1 MREASIKSF
10 VEEFLK
16 LNKVKHSVDS
26 KGFYTAN
33 FDGLL
38 ANKLGKTMRFTF
50 SRQIADDYGA
60 EYAHPASH
68 LIRTLSAF
76 AAGQGLITRAKLDIK
91 GKGTV
96 EFDKSVNANK
106 GNDEMRIA
114 CAFLFKIASSN
125 RITEEEPEKL
135 RYVVVTQGGS
145 VIEDA
150 GELIEPAD
158 KQPSK
163 VALENEQATRM
174 FKQAANHLEN
184 YLEFIHKENETA
196 NQAHYQDWLTEAR
209 EKLNEVKRDC
219 LKEEN
224 NLKNAI
230 REAKRL
236 AYTSTRV
243 RTPEK
248 HLETGKKLGKELESL
263 QIKNEE
269 LIEKETNSLTR
280 RAEQE
285 KEKYLFSISVDLCS
299 ALVFEYPAQTYT
311 VTSAKKPEESV
322 QVTFSKLTNSIEP
335 FNCPGCKKQTQTIY
349 GSYEGWLCCDSC
361 STINPT
367 LKTRLSSKDKVQKCI
382 ITGEFVPMSKNFK
395 CSCCNKYFKKE
406 FLQEDF
412 EKDLVCEACK
422 VTCPFTGT
430 VLSKKKGILCEDIQ
444 KRVHPS
450 YALRC
455 DHTQKYYSKAHII
468 QTTGDCLNVNKKDV
482 IVCKKLGLTFA
493 RKNTQDG
500 TSTLYLNSQ
509 ELEKGKIPH
518 EELRNQVKAKKVKFA
533 ENKCVA
539 ICMEKKFIGERIHVL
554 NKKEKKIK
562 VSK

>member
-1 MREASIKSF
+1 MRETTIKTF

-16 LNKVKHSVDS
+16 LNKVKHSMDS
-26 KGFYTAN
+26 NGVYTVN

-38 ANKLGKTMRFTF
+38 ANKLGKKVNFTF
-50 SRQIADDYGA
+50 SRQTADDYGA

-68 LIRTLSAF
+68 LIKTLSAF

-96 EFDKSVNANK
+96 EFDKSVSANK
-106 GNDEMRIA
+106 GNEGMRLA
-114 CAFLFKIASSN
+114 GAFLFKIASSN

-135 RYVVVTQGGS
+135 RYVVITQEGS

-150 GELIEPAD
+150 GELIDMAE

-163 VALENEQATRM
+163 VTLENEKATRM
-174 FKQAANHLEN
+174 FKQATNHLEN
-184 YLEFIHKENETA
+184 YLEFIHKENEAA

-224 NLKNAI
+224 RLKKAI
-230 REAKRL
+230 DEAKRL

-248 HLETGKKLGKELESL
+248 HLENVKKLEKELEAL

-269 LIEKETNSLTR
+269 RIEKETNSLTR

-299 ALVFEYPAQTYT
+299 ALIFEYPAQAYT
-311 VTSAKKPEESV
+311 LTSAKKPDESV
-322 QVTFSKLTNSIEP
+322 KVTFSKLTNNIEP
-335 FNCPGCKKQTQTIY
+335 FDCPGCKKQTQTSY
-349 GSYEGWLCCDSC
+349 ASYEGWLCCDSC

-367 LKTRLSSKDKVQKCI
+367 LKARLSTKDKVQKCI

-430 VLSKKKGILCEDIQ
+430 ILSKKKGILCEDIQ

-455 DHTQKYYSKAHII
+455 DHTQKYYSKAHIV
-468 QTTGDCLNVNKKDV
+468 QTTGDCLNVNRADA

-493 RKNTQDG
+493 RKNTQNG
-500 TSTLYLNSQ
+500 ISTLYLNAQ
-509 ELEKGKIPH
+509 EIEKEKIPYA
-518 EELRNQVKAKKVKFA
+518 ELRNQIKAKKAKFA

-539 ICMEKKFIGERIHVL
+539 ICIEKGWMAESIYIWNKKKKEFIGA
-554 NKKEKKIK
+554 K
-562 VSK
+562 